1 MDKTQFF
8 FEINNDLLPKA
19 IEIFSDFFK
28 KPLFTDSAIQRE
40 MKAINSEFKLDWND
54 DKVMLS

>member
-19 IEIFSDFFK
+19 IEIFSDMFK
-28 KPLFTDSAIQRE
+28 HPLFTESA
-40 MKAINSEFKLDWND
+40 
-54 DKVMLS
+54 V